1 MLGDI
6 EWLHGVPQVLQY
18 LLQKD
23 TKLAILIFS
32 GVLVVLSP
40 TIGRIII
47 LFLLR
52 ILITIVVVF
61 IILSAVIP

>member
-18 LLQKD
+18 LLHQD
-23 TKLAILIFS
+23 RELTILIFS

-40 TIGRIII
+40 MIARIVI
-47 LFLLR
+47 LFVLR
-52 ILITIVVVF
+52 IFITIVVVF